1 MTRIVTTHYR
11 YKRPPRKRKA
21 VALEAPAI
29 VTAKGSRRPPP
40 VGGKGEAAAEVRL
53 HAPTPVRE
61 GAVQPSTP
69 REAARVITPPHHSAS
84 PANDDRKPAI
94 VTATSKKQLKLLR
107 ADKRAPTTDGDPE
120 MRAWLL
126 RAMQGRWPRDD

>member
-21 VALEAPAI
+21 VAIEAPAV
-29 VTAKGSRRPPP
+29 VTAKSSRHPP
-40 VGGKGEAAAEVRL
+40 VRGTKEAAAEVTR
-53 HAPTPVRE
+53 APTPVRE

-69 REAARVITPPHHSAS
+69 REPARVIAQP

-94 VTATSKKQLKLLR
+94 VTTTSRKRLKLR
-107 ADKRAPTTDGDPE
+107 RTEKRAAEPDNDPE
-120 MRAWLL
+120 ATARVKAFFARMIRPGGAL
-126 RAMQGRWPRDD
+126 PPEKP